1 MDRREHAGG
10 APKAER
16 SGDQWVQT
24 CEFPY
29 EVLDDFSHE
38 EEQLYPMEKF
48 TEALHKI
55 TMWIVNDGRFQERG
69 VTDRAM
75 VFAWM
80 LAPDALGCA
89 TQAELADR
97 MNLSRSQVNEYV
109 RSFTSTFSYVCGATY
124 TPRQTRSRKQ

>member
-1 MDRREHAGG
+1 M
-10 APKAER
+10 
-16 SGDQWVQT
+16 
-24 CEFPY
+24 
-29 EVLDDFSHE
+29 LDDFSHE

-48 TEALHKI
+48 TDALHKI
-55 TMWIVNDGRFQERG
+55 AMWIVNDGKFQERR

-80 LAPDALGCA
+80 IAPDALGCT
-89 TQAELADR
+89 TQAELADK

-109 RSFTSTFSYVCGATY
+109 CSFTSRFSYVCGATY

>member
-16 SGDQWVQT
+16 SGDQWVPT
-24 CEFPY
+24 CDFPY
-29 EVLDDFSHE
+29 EVIDGFAE
-38 EEQLYPMEKF
+38 AEPLYPMDKF
-48 TEALHKI
+48 TDALREI
-55 TMWIVNDGRFQERG
+55 AGWMVNEGKFQERG

-80 LAPDALGCA
+80 IAPDVMNCS
-89 TQAELADR
+89 TQAQLAER

-109 RSFTSTFSYVCGATY
+109 KQFTNRFGFVSGSTY
-124 TPRQTRSRKQ
+124 TERQRQCRKK

>member
-10 APKAER
+10 APQSDR

-24 CEFPY
+24 CDFPY
-29 EVLDDFSHE
+29 DLVDGYSHE
-38 EEQLYPMEKF
+38 TEPLYPMEKF
-48 TEALHKI
+48 TDALRQI
-55 TMWIVNDGRFQERG
+55 AGWMVNDGKFQERG

-80 LAPDALGCA
+80 IAPDMMNCS
-89 TQAELADR
+89 TQAQLAER

-109 RSFTSTFSYVCGATY
+109 KQFTNRFGFVSGSTY
-124 TPRQTRSRKQ
+124 TERQRQCRKK

>member
-1 MDRREHAGG
+1 M
-10 APKAER
+10 
-16 SGDQWVQT
+16 QT

-55 TMWIVNDGRFQERG
+55 AMWIVNDGRFQERG

-80 LAPDALGCA
+80 LAPDALGCT
-89 TQAELADR
+89 TQAELADK

-109 RSFTSTFSYVCGATY
+109 RSFTSRFSFVSGATY
-124 TPRQTRSRKQ
+124 TPRQSRSRKP

>member
-1 MDRREHAGG
+1 M
-10 APKAER
+10 
-16 SGDQWVQT
+16 QT

-48 TEALHKI
+48 SDALHKI
-55 TMWIVNDGRFQERG
+55 AMWIVNDGRFQERG

-89 TQAELADR
+89 TQAELADK

-124 TPRQTRSRKQ
+124 TPRQTRSRKK

>member
-38 EEQLYPMEKF
+38 EEQLYPMGKF

-55 TMWIVNDGRFQERG
+55 AMWIVNDGRFQERG

-89 TQAELADR
+89 TQAELADK

-109 RSFTSTFSYVCGATY
+109 CSFTSRFSYVCGATY
-124 TPRQTRSRKQ
+124 TPRQTRSRKP